1 MQNQGGSCDSKVGPD
16 AAVFCEAEQLQ
27 IGEGSA
33 LAADWKPPEHWIPP
47 NLLRRARF
55 RAPRLPWVAETRQPL
70 DRPRAQRNLRRSA
83 VVPSKKTQWGGEW
96 WSLGKCFGPPKTS
109 RAADRSL
116 LLSAVGP

>member
-83 VVPSKKTQWGGEW
+83 VVPLKKPNGEVNGGV
-96 WSLGKCFGPPKTS
+96 SGS
-109 RAADRSL
+109 VSDRRKHREL
-116 LLSAVGP
+116 RIEFYRYPW